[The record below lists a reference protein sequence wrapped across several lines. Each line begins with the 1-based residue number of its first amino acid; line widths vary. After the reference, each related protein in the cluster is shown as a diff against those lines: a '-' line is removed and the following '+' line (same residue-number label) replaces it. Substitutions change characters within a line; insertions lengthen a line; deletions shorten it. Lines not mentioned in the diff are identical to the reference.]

1 MKTFKWY
8 AGDESRDKFK
18 EVEIPFLPNRQKSW
32 KQTLKNKYNKNFVEV
47 NKDCHLNA
55 TWVATQTENAF
66 AMGSKLIVV
75 IKRHF

>member
-1 MKTFKWY
+1 MLGMNQGTNSKKLKYHFYQTDRKVENKHWKTNITK
-8 AGDESRDKFK
+8 
-18 EVEIPFLPNRQKSW
+18 I
-32 KQTLKNKYNKNFVEV
+32 FVEV